1 MSPRKPASHGD
12 EQWTFTELHATGF
25 GAAGVGLWGFSAMA
39 GDDRGLGVLVVW
51 LTIIV

>member
-1 MSPRKPASHGD
+1 MTNNGHLRSYTLPC
-12 EQWTFTELHATGF
+12 F
-25 GAAGVGLWGFSAMA
+25 GAAGFGLWGFSAMA